1 MLEALMPTRNLFVAM
16 PFKKEYEPVFKMIQK
31 AAALTNISVR
41 RVDREPFNGS
51 IISYIRN
58 TIEESDYMVAVAS
71 EENGNVY
78 YEIGLAHCQ
87 KKPVIIL
94 TSDPKTLKFDLR
106 DHRSIVYDSKNP
118 SKTTDELVKHLS
130 LLLGA
135 QTDPTTHL
143 AVSLGSSAH
152 SPKAAYERGLE
163 KAKQTIIAEANL
175 HEPVEVTRIEFREKS
190 GDIAIEVRDFF
201 GDSARAIVDV
211 NGIIRV
217 LRRVNN

>member
-1 MLEALMPTRNLFVAM
+1 
-16 PFKKEYEPVFKMIQK
+16 
-31 AAALTNISVR
+31 
-41 RVDREPFNGS
+41 
-51 IISYIRN
+51 
-58 TIEESDYMVAVAS
+58 MVAVAS

-94 TSDPKTLKFDLR
+94 TSDPTTLKFDLR
-106 DHRSIVYDSKNP
+106 DHRSIVYDPKQP
-118 SKTTDELVKHLS
+118 LKTTDELVKHLS

-152 SPKAAYERGLE
+152 NPTAAYERALE
-163 KAKQTIIAEANL
+163 KAKQTIIAETNL
-175 HEPVEVTRIEFREKS
+175 QEPVEVTRIEFREKS

-201 GDSARAIVDV
+201 DDSARAIVDI